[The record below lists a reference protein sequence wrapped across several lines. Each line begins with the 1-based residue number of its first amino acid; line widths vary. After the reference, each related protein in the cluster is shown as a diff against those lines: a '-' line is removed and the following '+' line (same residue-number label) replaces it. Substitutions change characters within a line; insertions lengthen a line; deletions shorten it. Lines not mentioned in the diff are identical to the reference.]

1 MRLGAE
7 NSDTQQKEVKL
18 KREEFFQFVGQF
30 AVEFELVC
38 REMEECAMD
47 LLERE
52 GLRNRSIRK
61 ILLANQTA
69 EPLRNLLQAL
79 LAEFFDQERFRV
91 VIKKIFQE
99 MQDLI
104 AIRNEIIHAKWCLPL
119 DDPDWGGGEN
129 HVIGQKLK
137 TSKSGESSVYPQFT
151 KADFEKKI
159 ETCLRLQ
166 KIFSSL
172 RFLMNYPDRLDSHLR
187 VSNGTL
193 ELYPDDK

>member
-7 NSDTQQKEVKL
+7 NPDTQQEEVKL

-30 AVEFELVC
+30 SVEFEQVC
-38 REMEECAMD
+38 CKMEECAMD
-47 LLERE
+47 ILERE

-69 EPLRNLLQAL
+69 EPLRSLLQAL
-79 LAEFFDQERFRV
+79 LAEFFDQEGFQV
-91 VIKKIFQE
+91 VLKKVFQE
-99 MQDLI
+99 MQDLT
-104 AIRNEIIHAKWCLPL
+104 AIRNEIIHTKWCPPL
-119 DDPDWGGGEN
+119 DDPDWGGGKS

-137 TSKSGESSVYPQFT
+137 TSKSGESSVYP
-151 KADFEKKI
+151 KYNRADFEEKI
-159 ETCLRLQ
+159 EACLRLQ

-172 RFLMNYPDRLDSHLR
+172 IFLMEFPDRLNSYLR

-193 ELYPDDK
+193 ELYPGD